1 MTERENWIELEKQYF
16 LPTSKRLPITLV
28 RGEGTRVW
36 DLDGREYLDFVAG
49 IAAISLGHCHPEGDG
64 AIERQ
69 SRERMHTSN
78 HYYTNPQVKLAKL
91 LCDSSGPDKAILCNS
106 RAAAVQGLL
115 K

>member
-49 IAAISLGHCHPEGDG
+49 MAAVSLGHCHPEGVG

-69 SRERMHTSN
+69 SRGVMHTSD
-78 HYYTNPQVKLAKL
+78 YYYKILQGKLAKRASH
-91 LCDSSGPDKAILCNS
+91 SSRHDEL
-106 RAAAVQGLL
+106 
-115 K
+115 